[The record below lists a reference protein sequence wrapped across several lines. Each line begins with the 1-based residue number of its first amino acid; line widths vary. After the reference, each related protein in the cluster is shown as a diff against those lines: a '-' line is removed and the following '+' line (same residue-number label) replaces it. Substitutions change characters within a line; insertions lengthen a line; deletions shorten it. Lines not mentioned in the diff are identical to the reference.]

1 MTLDDLN
8 SANAAAVKRHLRALV
23 DNFRSEL
30 PRLLT
35 DLQANAAEYATTL
48 GAVVAS
54 EAAEPDDAAIG
65 AWIEAHPRE
74 FAAWVAKQERI
85 RGAGAP
91 TTSGLVIT
99 SPPTN
104 GPPASN
110 APAAK
115 PAARRTTARRKDAT

>member
-35 DLQANAAEYATTL
+35 DLQANAAEYAATL

-65 AWIEAHPRE
+65 AWIGSHPRE

-85 RGAGAP
+85 RGVGVPSPSGA
-91 TTSGLVIT
+91 S
-99 SPPTN
+99 
-104 GPPASN
+104 
-110 APAAK
+110 AAK
-115 PAARRTTARRKDAT
+115 PPARRTTARRKDAT